1 MIAETNESCVARTE
15 SAGFKSTHWTVVLEA
30 ARQDSVSGQ
39 AALGSLYETYRAPI
53 YAFVRRSG
61 QSPQEAEDLTQDFF
75 ARLVEK
81 NWLASITREGGK
93 FRSVLLTA
101 LKHFLSHAR
110 DYARA
115 QKRGGGIPLLPLDG
129 QTVERRY
136 LAEAVDNVTPET
148 LFERRWA
155 LGILEGALERLHQE
169 YERMEKGDLF
179 DELKE
184 FLSGGTRQ
192 VAHAEIEHRTGRFGK
207 LTVRSQDGRRLRH
220 VVRDQGRRRVG
231 AVGDR
236 RGDVPLGYD
245 AGEAVT
251 LVDG

>member
-1 MIAETNESCVARTE
+1 MVAETNESRLTRTE

-30 ARQDSVSGQ
+30 ARQDSASGQ
-39 AALGSLYETYRAPI
+39 AALGSLYKTYWGPI
-53 YAFVRRSG
+53 YTFVRRSG
-61 QSPQEAEDLTQDFF
+61 LPAHEAEDLTQDFF

-115 QKRGGGIPLLPLDG
+115 QKRGGGIPPVPLDG
-129 QTVERRY
+129 GNAERRY
-136 LAEAVDNVTPET
+136 QVEAVDNVTPET

-155 LGILEGALERLHQE
+155 LGILEGALERLRLE

-179 DELKE
+179 NELKA
-184 FLSGGTRQ
+184 FLSGVGRPMAHSEIAARHDISVNAVGVAIHRMRRRFGELVRTQ
-192 VAHAEIEHRTGRFGK
+192 VARTVSDPAELE
-207 LTVRSQDGRRLRH
+207 DELRH
-220 VVRDQGRRRVG
+220 LIAILRQ
-231 AVGDR
+231 
-236 RGDVPLGYD
+236 
-245 AGEAVT
+245 
-251 LVDG
+251 

>member
-1 MIAETNESCVARTE
+1 MVAERNESRVAQSE

-30 ARQDSVSGQ
+30 ARQDSASGQ
-39 AALGSLYETYRAPI
+39 AALGSLYKTYWVPI

-61 QSPQEAEDLTQDFF
+61 QSPHEAEDLTQDFF

-110 DYARA
+110 EHARA
-115 QKRGGGIPLLPLDG
+115 QKRGGGVPPVPLDG

-155 LGILEGALERLHQE
+155 LGILESALERLRLE

-179 DELKE
+179 DELKV
-184 FLSGGTRQ
+184 FLSGGARPM
-192 VAHAEIEHRTGRFGK
+192 AHAEIAARHGISVNAVGVAIHRMRRRFGE
-207 LTVRSQDGRRLRH
+207 LVRTQVARTVSDPKELEDELRH
-220 VVRDQGRRRVG
+220 LI
-231 AVGDR
+231 AI
-236 RGDVPLGYD
+236 LGQ
-245 AGEAVT
+245 
-251 LVDG
+251 